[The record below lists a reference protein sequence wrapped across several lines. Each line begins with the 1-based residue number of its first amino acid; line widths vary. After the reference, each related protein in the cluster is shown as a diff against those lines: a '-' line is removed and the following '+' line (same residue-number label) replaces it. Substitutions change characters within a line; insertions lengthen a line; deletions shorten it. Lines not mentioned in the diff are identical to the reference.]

1 MSLKDKKSLYDRHTN
16 SVLGNTVG
24 GPNGTGPNPS
34 AGNYFTNEGTSDS
47 PFASKAGPRKDHMV
61 NLLTNNVTSFN
72 SNLTYKPSPNK
83 SDFQDLDGKPGP
95 SFGDAGGEGK
105 KLGGKDLHEALL
117 TKKYGYRYGDS
128 TEVVGPA
135 PGGDSNSDFQD
146 LDGKPGPNFGDANS
160 QGKKLGGKDLHE
172 ALLTKSYTY
181 NTDPGKSTTI
191 LLRKSGAGGRL
202 DLDGVEATAD
212 RNQGFFHGIAN
223 PQRFQGKK
231 IGGVDLHE
239 HLLEKIYSYSHG
251 GGARIG
257 TTPVTIGP
265 SPGPSG
271 FSDFQDLPGAPRTT
285 SPLGYKNPDTG
296 VSF

>member
-1 MSLKDKKSLYDRHTN
+1 MSLKNLKSLYDRHTN
-16 SVLGNTVG
+16 SVLGNTVE

-47 PFASKAGPRKDHMV
+47 PFFTKGGAGKDHMV
-61 NLLTNNVTSFN
+61 NLLTNNVKSFN
-72 SNLTYKPSPNK
+72 SGQTYNPAPNK
-83 SDFQDLDGKPGP
+83 SPFQDLDGKPGP
-95 SFGDAGGEGK
+95 SFGDEGGEGK
-105 KLGGKDLHEALL
+105 KLGGKDLHETLL
-117 TKKYGYRYGDS
+117 TKKYGYKYGNS
-128 TEVVGPA
+128 GEVVGPA

-146 LDGKPGPNFGDANS
+146 LNGDLGPSFGDANS

-191 LLRKSGAGGRL
+191 LQRKVGAGGRL
-202 DLDGVEATAD
+202 DLDGRD
-212 RNQGFFHGIAN
+212 NGNGYFHGIAN
-223 PQRFQGKK
+223 PGRFDGKTK
-231 IGGVDLHE
+231 NGKDLHE
-239 HLLEKIYSYSHG
+239 HLLEKSYTYGYG

-257 TTPVTIGP
+257 TTAVTIGP

>member
-1 MSLKDKKSLYDRHTN
+1 MSLKDKQSLYDRHTN

-191 LLRKSGAGGRL
+191 LLRKSG
-202 DLDGVEATAD
+202 
-212 RNQGFFHGIAN
+212 
-223 PQRFQGKK
+223 KK